1 MGRSGSIGELEQ
13 MVLLVLLQLVDDT
26 SARRVRQELER
37 NAGRKISRGALYRT
51 LDRLGEKGLL
61 EWELLEATPERGGHP
76 RRAFKVTPDGL
87 AALRESRST
96 LLRLWTGI
104 ESVLEER

>member
-13 MVLLVLLQLVDDT
+13 VVLLVLLQLGEDT
-26 SARRVRQELER
+26 TARRLRSELADS
-37 NAGRKISRGALYRT
+37 AGRNISRGALYRT

-61 EWELLEATPERGGHP
+61 EWELLEPTPERGGHP
-76 RRAFKVTPDGL
+76 RRTFEVTPAGL

-96 LLRLWTGI
+96 LMKLWSGLET
-104 ESVLEER
+104 VLEDQ